1 MNYEEAISY
10 IEKVSCSGIMPGLV
24 RIQALLEKTGH
35 PEMDCNVIHVA
46 GTNGKGSVCTYIASI
61 LMQADIR
68 SDAMFHRHFL
78 IIESVFR
85 STENG
90 YPGRIRPTG

>member
-10 IEKVSCSGIMPGLV
+10 IETVSCSGIMPGLV

-46 GTNGKGSVCTYIASI
+46 GTNGKRVCMHLYCFYTNA
-61 LMQADIR
+61 
-68 SDAMFHRHFL
+68 
-78 IIESVFR
+78 
-85 STENG
+85 
-90 YPGRIRPTG
+90 GRI

>member
-35 PEMDCNVIHVA
+35 PEMDCNVFMWP
-46 GTNGKGSVCTYIASI
+46 GRMERGLYASI
-61 LMQADIR
+61 L
-68 SDAMFHRHFL
+68 L
-78 IIESVFR
+78 L
-85 STENG
+85 
-90 YPGRIRPTG
+90 Y